1 MSNIYPIHK
10 APYTNFHDLNL
21 DWIIDT
27 LNDFND
33 RITNFVSLA
42 TIKYADPIQWDI
54 TSQYEANTVVVD
66 SAGNAYLSVQ
76 PVPSGVSLDR
86 TEYWTKIG
94 NFDELFSNVKKAI
107 TPNDEGHSTTATA
120 ARAVDDLVWVN
131 GALVRITRAMSI
143 GDAYAPGSNCVT
155 SSTNEILHY
164 LLAALATEH
173 QTRAEAVTQ
182 LQTALEAEQQ
192 AREDADTQ
200 LQNNVADINTTL
212 PNKIDK
218 STTGDLTQ
226 TVGGDYNQTVG
237 GAMSLNSAGSFGIRQ
252 NNTSVLTATN
262 FALTIGT
269 SAKNIPLDIYGDPN
283 FKTLR
288 VSNIDDNYATV
299 DINVKNSTTHFLVS
313 RTGKIPESIKPSP
326 RSIEEFQKLKKDGTD
341 DITATLNTY
350 TKQFPLSIPVGIYK
364 ISAPVQLKHSLYGAS
379 ASRDPARGTSD
390 TILQYTGNPTAF
402 GSLGVL
408 TVSGNDVDGNVVI
421 GNLDIICNGMIGGIV
436 FTTNKYTDNYIAN
449 VSIGGVKSYGVY
461 LQPSTSTLSR
471 YCYMDNVSVWGFSD
485 VHPSERVA
493 GNVAFYWGDKSP
505 DCCCNNLL
513 AMVCQ
518 TGFDCRTNVFG
529 CNWITYNGIP
539 SGGTGGV
546 DANTW
551 WDNTNGLK
559 VTNNDVHITNLYLDT
574 CRRGIVFD
582 GPGKAAAYI
591 NNLIYTV
598 DDNTA
603 TTGEG
608 NAAIALIGTSPSP
621 QLTVDGGVINRS
633 AKVSTTVQTIGQYPV
648 TDMMCKINNAY
659 IYTKREYIF
668 EGNNQYICKAGEH
681 RCIDLAITDQTQYT
695 VAGQSTTGDPEQ
707 YKAFA
712 YVPIPTG
719 GINSQGCIRI
729 YDINDVDYS
738 IYISNNPASGS
749 LFAISAVDN
758 RKLNLSI
765 YKAAA
770 GAGKTVT
777 WDVVND
783 TDKLY
788 YVNDGNAIILYCK
801 RPASYTYTV
810 QVTGFM
816 PGNSPVMLDRI
827 RNMDGTPMDYPRWS
841 NHNGMTAIKI
851 LRPNIS

>member
-1 MSNIYPIHK
+1 MSIIYPIHK
-10 APYTNFHDLNL
+10 VPYTNFHDLNL

-27 LNDFND
+27 LNDFNA
-33 RITNFVSLA
+33 RLTNFVSLA

-66 SAGNAYLSVQ
+66 SQGNAYLSVQ

-94 NFDELFSNVKKAI
+94 NFDELFANVKKAI

-131 GALVRITRAMSI
+131 GALVRITRAMSA
-143 GDAYAPGSNCVT
+143 GDAYVQGSNCVT
-155 SSTNEILHY
+155 SSTNEILRY
-164 LLAALATEH
+164 LLDALDTEQ
-173 QTRAEAVTQ
+173 QTRAQADTQ
-182 LQTALEAEQQ
+182 LHAALEAEQQ
-192 AREDADTQ
+192 VRAEADTQ
-200 LQNNVADINTTL
+200 LQNSIGDINTAL
-212 PNKIDK
+212 PDKIDK
-218 STTGDLTQ
+218 NTTGDLEQ
-226 TVGGDYNQTVG
+226 TVSGNMTVTANKVEISSKGGKAFTAHSGITTLGNDNVPTWIYSKGLMLASTPLVNIDDDY
-237 GAMSLNSAGSFGIRQ
+237 AYA
-252 NNTSVLTATN
+252 
-262 FALTIGT
+262 TIGT
-269 SAKNIPLDIYGDPN
+269 MYDTESK
-283 FKTLR
+283 
-288 VSNIDDNYATV
+288 
-299 DINVKNSTTHFLVS
+299 FLVS
-313 RTGKIPESIKPSP
+313 RTGKSPDSIKPSP

-341 DITATLNTY
+341 DITETLNTY
-350 TKQFPLSIPVGIYK
+350 TTQFPLFIPVGTYK
-364 ISAPVQLKHSLYGAS
+364 ISAPVQLKHSLFGAG

-408 TVSGNDVDGNVVI
+408 TVSGNDVSGNIVI
-421 GNLDIICNGMIGGIV
+421 ANMDIICNGMIGGIV
-436 FTTNKYTDNYIAN
+436 FTTDKYTDNYIAN
-449 VSIGGVKSYGVY
+449 VSIGSVKSYGVY

-493 GNVAFYWGDKSP
+493 GNTAFYWGDKSP
-505 DCCCNNLL
+505 DCDCNNLL

-551 WDNTNGLK
+551 WEGTNGLK

-598 DDNTA
+598 DDDTA

-608 NAAIALIGTSPSP
+608 NATIVLIGTSPSP

-633 AKVSTTVQTIGQYPV
+633 AKVSTTVQTLGQYPV
-648 TDMMCKINNAY
+648 TAVMCKINNAY

-668 EGNNQYICKAGEH
+668 GADNQYICKSGEH
-681 RCIDLAITDQTQYT
+681 RCIDLAITDQMQYT
-695 VAGQSTTGDPEQ
+695 VAGQQEIGDPEQ

-712 YVPIPTG
+712 FIPLLTNNG
-719 GINSQGCIRI
+719 APTQGSIRIRDNDDIDITIYLSINSYTPNEFICA
-729 YDINDVDYS
+729 V
-738 IYISNNPASGS
+738 NNRTFYKELAGLTTEGS
-749 LFAISAVDN
+749 KNITC
-758 RKLNLSI
+758 RLS
-765 YKAAA
+765 
-770 GAGKTVT
+770 KTG
-777 WDVVND
+777 
-783 TDKLY
+783 
-788 YVNDGNAIILYCK
+788 DGRVFYAKDANALILYCY
-801 RPASYTYTV
+801 RPASYAFTV
-810 QVTGFM
+810 TCEGFND
-816 PGNSPVMLDRI
+816 GISPVMLDRI
-827 RNMDGTPMDYPRWS
+827 RNVDGTPMDYPRWD
-841 NHNGMTAIKI
+841 NNNGMT
-851 LRPNIS
+851 NINTLIPDIS

>member
-1 MSNIYPIHK
+1 MFNTRW
-10 APYTNFHDLNL
+10 PYTNFHELNL
-21 DWIIDT
+21 DWILET
-27 LNDFND
+27 LKKQDAAIADFISLNS
-33 RITNFVSLA
+33 IT
-42 TIKYADPIQWDI
+42 YANPLQWDI
-54 TSQYEANTVVVD
+54 TRQYPKNQVVLD
-66 SAGNAYLSVQ
+66 TNGDGYLSVQ
-76 PVPSGVSLDR
+76 PVPVGVEIANTD
-86 TEYWTKIG
+86 YWTKIG
-94 NFDELFSNVKKAI
+94 NFSELWSTVKLAI
-107 TPNDEGHSTTATA
+107 TEADEGLKTTASA
-120 ARAVDDLVWVN
+120 DRASGDLVWLNNTLYVCTT
-131 GALVRITRAMSI
+131 AITRGTEYGTNNTAKTTI
-143 GDAYAPGSNCVT
+143 DARLANLAQAV
-155 SSTNEILHY
+155 ST
-164 LLAALATEH
+164 
-173 QTRAEAVTQ
+173 
-182 LQTALEAEQQ
+182 
-192 AREDADTQ
+192 

-218 STTGDLTQ
+218 STTGDLSQ
-226 TVGGDYNQTVG
+226 TVSGDYNQNVG
-237 GAMSLNSAGSFGIRQ
+237 GTMSLNSAGSFVIRQ
-252 NNTSVLTATN
+252 NNTPVLTATN

-288 VSNIDDNYATV
+288 VSNIDDNYANV
-299 DINVKNSTTHFLVS
+299 DINVNNSATHFLVS
-313 RTGKIPESIKPSP
+313 RTGKIPDSIKPSP

-341 DITATLNTY
+341 DITKTLNTY
-350 TKQFPLSIPVGIYK
+350 TKQFPLFIPVGIYK

-379 ASRDPARGTSD
+379 ASRDPARGSSD

-436 FTTNKYTDNYIAN
+436 FTTDVYTDNYIYN
-449 VSIGGVKSYGVY
+449 VSISGVKSYGVY
-461 LQPSTSTLSR
+461 LQPSTSQLSR
-471 YCYMDNVSVWGFSD
+471 YCYMDNVTVWGFSD
-485 VHPSERVA
+485 VHPSERVS
-493 GNVAFYWGDKSP
+493 GNVAFYLGDRAP

-539 SGGTGGV
+539 AGGTGGA

-559 VTNNDVHITNLYLDT
+559 VTNNDVHITNLYLDS
-574 CRRGIVFD
+574 CRHGIVFD

-591 NNLIYTV
+591 NNLIFTV
-598 DDNTA
+598 DDNTV

-633 AKVSTTVQTIGQYPV
+633 AKVSTTVQTLGQYPV
-648 TDMMCKINNAY
+648 TAMMCKINNAY

-695 VAGQSTTGDPEQ
+695 IAGQSEVGDPEQ

-712 YVPIPTG
+712 MVPIPTDG
-719 GINSQGCIRI
+719 NASQGCIRI
-729 YDINDVDYS
+729 CDSNDVDCT
-738 IYISNNPASGS
+738 IYISNSPASGS
-749 LFAISAVDN
+749 LFAISAFDN
-758 RKLNLSI
+758 RQLNKAI
-765 YKAAA
+765 YGATT

-777 WDVVND
+777 WDIIND
-783 TDKLY
+783 MDRLY

-810 QVTGFM
+810 QVSGFQ

-827 RNMDGTPMDYPRWS
+827 RNMDGTPMDFPRWD
-841 NHNGMTAIKI
+841 NNNGMTAIKV

>member
-1 MSNIYPIHK
+1 MSIIYPIHK

-27 LNDFND
+27 LNDFNV
-33 RITNFVSLA
+33 RLTNFVSLA
-42 TIKYADPIQWDI
+42 TIKYADPILWDI

-66 SAGNAYLSVQ
+66 SQGNAYLSVQ

-94 NFDELFSNVKKAI
+94 NFDELFANVKKAI

-131 GALVRITRAMSI
+131 GALVRITRAMSA
-143 GDAYAPGSNCVT
+143 GDAYVQGSNCVT
-155 SSTNEILHY
+155 SSTNEILRY
-164 LLAALATEH
+164 LLDKLSTE
-173 QTRAEAVTQ
+173 QQARTEAVTQ

-192 AREDADTQ
+192 ARTEADTQ
-200 LQNNVADINTTL
+200 LQNSVANINVTL

-218 STTGDLTQ
+218 DTTGDLA
-226 TVGGDYNQTVG
+226 QTVG
-237 GAMSLNSAGSFGIRQ
+237 GAYSLKFNSAVSDPAIIDAPAVNQ
-252 NNTSVLTATN
+252 PVA
-262 FALTIGT
+262 IGNINGGVKLRGQLYT
-269 SAKNIPLDIYGDPN
+269 SAYIQKFDDLFNKWVIHDGAGREFNVAVLKNGTKYAPIPQSP
-283 FKTLR
+283 
-288 VSNIDDNYATV
+288 V
-299 DINVKNSTTHFLVS
+299 DI
-313 RTGKIPESIKPSP
+313 RT
-326 RSIEEFQKLKKDGTD
+326 FQDLKMDGTD
-341 DITATLNTY
+341 DITATINTH
-350 TKQFPLSIPVGIYK
+350 TKNEPLFIPAGTYK
-364 ISAPVQLKHSLYGAS
+364 ISAPLQLKHSLYGAG

-408 TVSGNDVDGNVVI
+408 TVSGNDVSGNIVI
-421 GNLDIICNGMIGGIV
+421 ANLDIICNGMIGGIV
-436 FTTNKYTDNYIAN
+436 FTTDKYTDNSIYN
-449 VSIGGVKSYGVY
+449 VSIGNVKSYGVY
-461 LQPSTSTLSR
+461 LQPFNSTLSR

-493 GNVAFYWGDKSP
+493 GNVAFYWGDRAP

-518 TGFDCRTNVFG
+518 TGFDCRTNVLG

-546 DANTW
+546 DADTW

-591 NNLIYTV
+591 NNLIYTIN
-598 DDNTA
+598 DDTA

-608 NAAIALIGTSPSP
+608 NAALVLIGTSPSP
-621 QLTVDGGVINRS
+621 QLTVDGGIINRS
-633 AKVSTTVQTIGQYPV
+633 AKVSTTIQSIGQYPV
-648 TDMMCKINNAY
+648 TAMMCKINNAY

-668 EGNNQYICKAGEH
+668 SDNNQYICKAGEH

-695 VAGQSTTGDPEQ
+695 VAGQSETGDPEQ

-719 GINSQGCIRI
+719 GISSQGCIRI
-729 YDINDVDYS
+729 CDINDVDCS

-765 YKAAA
+765 YNVTP

-777 WDVVND
+777 WDVVSD

-816 PGNSPVMLDRI
+816 PGNSPVILDRI
-827 RNMDGTPMDYPRWS
+827 RNLDGTPMDFPRWS
-841 NHNGMTAIKI
+841 NHDGMTAIKI

>member
-1 MSNIYPIHK
+1 MSIIYPIHK

-21 DWIIDT
+21 DWIIDA

-33 RITNFVSLA
+33 RLTNFVSLA

-94 NFDELFSNVKKAI
+94 NFDELFANVKKAI
-107 TPNDEGHSTTATA
+107 TPNDEGHSTAATA
-120 ARAVDDLVWVN
+120 ARAVNDLVWVN
-131 GALVRITRAMSI
+131 GALARITRAISI
-143 GDAYAPGSNCVT
+143 GDVYAPGSNYVT
-155 SSTNEILHY
+155 SSTNEIFHY
-164 LLAALATEH
+164 LLDAINNETKNR
-173 QTRAEAVTQ
+173 Q
-182 LQTALEAEQQ
+182 
-192 AREDADTQ
+192 DADAQ
-200 LQNNVADINTTL
+200 LQNKITRLQSNVADINTAL

-218 STTGDLTQ
+218 STTGDLAQ
-226 TVGGDYNQTVG
+226 TVSGDFTIKANKFAVKSTKGLYNALVV
-237 GAMSLNSAGSFGIRQ
+237 Q
-252 NNTSVLTATN
+252 NDPNTPV
-262 FALTIGT
+262 TIGSQGGTFLDGPIKT
-269 SAKNIPLDIYGDPN
+269 SLIVQKYNDNFDWLPITDSRGNDHKVAMIREDANFDTFGDSP
-283 FKTLR
+283 
-288 VSNIDDNYATV
+288 V
-299 DINVKNSTTHFLVS
+299 DI
-313 RTGKIPESIKPSP
+313 
-326 RSIEEFQKLKKDGTD
+326 RSFQTLKMDGTD

-350 TKQFPLSIPVGIYK
+350 TKQFPLFIPVGIYK

-379 ASRDPARGTSD
+379 ASRDPARGSSD

-421 GNLDIICNGMIGGIV
+421 ANLDIICNGMIGGIV
-436 FTTNKYTDNYIAN
+436 FTTDKYTDNYIAN
-449 VSIGGVKSYGVY
+449 VSIGSVKSYGVY

-493 GNVAFYWGDKSP
+493 GNVAFYWGDRAP

-559 VTNNDVHITNLYLDT
+559 VTNNDVHISNLYLDT

-598 DDNTA
+598 NDNTA

-633 AKVSTTVQTIGQYPV
+633 AKVSTMVQTIGQYPV
-648 TDMMCKINNAY
+648 TAMMCKINNAY

-668 EGNNQYICKAGEH
+668 SGNNQYICKAGEH

-695 VAGQSTTGDPEQ
+695 VAGQKETGDPNQ

-712 YVPIPTG
+712 YIPIPTSAKT
-719 GINSQGCIRI
+719 SQGSIRVMDRNNI
-729 YDINDVDYS
+729 DYTV
-738 IYISNNPASGS
+738 YISNNPESDG

-758 RKLNLSI
+758 RQLNKAI
-765 YKAAA
+765 Y
-770 GAGKTVT
+770 GATTGASKKVT
-777 WDVVND
+777 WEVVNN

-788 YVNDGNAIILYCK
+788 YVNDGNAIILYFH
-801 RPASYTYTV
+801 RPASYEVTV

-816 PGNSPVMLDRI
+816 PGNSPVILDRI
-827 RNMDGTPMDYPRWS
+827 RNLDGTPMDFPRWS
-841 NHNGMTAIKI
+841 NNSGMTAIKI
-851 LRPNIS
+851 LRPSIS

>member
-1 MSNIYPIHK
+1 MFNTRW
-10 APYTNFHDLNL
+10 PYTNFHDLNL
-21 DWIIDT
+21 DWILET
-27 LNDFND
+27 LKKQDAAIADFISLNS
-33 RITNFVSLA
+33 IT
-42 TIKYADPIQWDI
+42 YADPLQWNI
-54 TSQYEANTVVVD
+54 TRQYPKNQVVLD
-66 SAGNAYLSVQ
+66 TNGDGYLSVQ
-76 PVPSGVSLDR
+76 PVPVGVEIDN
-86 TEYWTKIG
+86 TDYWTKIG
-94 NFDELFSNVKKAI
+94 NFSEIWSTVKLAI
-107 TPNDEGHSTTATA
+107 TAADEGLKTTASA
-120 ARAVDDLVWVN
+120 DRASGDLVWLNNTLYVCTT
-131 GALVRITRAMSI
+131 AITRGTEYGTNNTAKTTI
-143 GDAYAPGSNCVT
+143 DARLANLAQAV
-155 SSTNEILHY
+155 ST
-164 LLAALATEH
+164 
-173 QTRAEAVTQ
+173 
-182 LQTALEAEQQ
+182 
-192 AREDADTQ
+192 

-218 STTGDLTQ
+218 STTGDLAQ
-226 TVGGDYNQTVG
+226 TVSGK
-237 GAMSLNSAGSFGIRQ
+237 MSVQSDGRLKIDSKDNILLSQNGITLVEANTSAVSLSSIRSNTPINFFGIPQLKRLEP
-252 NNTSVLTATN
+252 V
-262 FALTIGT
+262 
-269 SAKNIPLDIYGDPN
+269 
-283 FKTLR
+283 
-288 VSNIDDNYATV
+288 NIDDNYAYVTMRTGSA
-299 DINVKNSTTHFLVS
+299 NANTKFLVS
-313 RTGKIPESIKPSP
+313 RTGKIPDSIKPSP
-326 RSIEEFQKLKKDGTD
+326 RSIEEFQELKKDGSD

-350 TKQFPLSIPVGIYK
+350 TKQFPLSIPVGVYK

-379 ASRDPARGTSD
+379 ESRDPARGSSD

-402 GSLGVL
+402 GSTGML

-421 GNLDIICNGMIGGIV
+421 ANLDIICNGMIGGIV
-436 FTTNKYTDNYIAN
+436 FTTNVYTDNYIYN
-449 VSIGGVKSYGVY
+449 VSISGVKSYGVY
-461 LQPSTSTLSR
+461 LQPSTSQLSR

-598 DDNTA
+598 NDSTA

-608 NAAIALIGTSPSP
+608 NAALALIGTSPSP

-648 TDMMCKINNAY
+648 TAMVCKINNAY

-668 EGNNQYICKAGEH
+668 SGNNQYICKAGEH

-695 VAGQSTTGDPEQ
+695 VAGQSDTGDPNQ

-712 YVPIPTG
+712 YIPVPSGAET
-719 GINSQGCIRI
+719 SQGSIRI
-729 YDINDVDYS
+729 TDRNNIDYTV
-738 IYISNNPASGS
+738 YISNNPESGG

-758 RKLNLSI
+758 RQLN
-765 YKAAA
+765 KAIF
-770 GAGKTVT
+770 GATTGASKTVT
-777 WDVVND
+777 WEVVNN

-788 YVNDGNAIILYCK
+788 YVNDGNAIILYFH
-801 RPASYTYTV
+801 RPASYGVTV
-810 QVTGFM
+810 QVSGFM
-816 PGNSPVMLDRI
+816 PGNSPVILDRI
-827 RNMDGTPMDYPRWS
+827 RNMDGTPMDFPRW
-841 NHNGMTAIKI
+841 NNNNGMTAIKV

>member
-1 MSNIYPIHK
+1 MSIIYPIHK

-33 RITNFVSLA
+33 RLTNFVSLA
-42 TIKYADPIQWDI
+42 TIKYANPIQWDI

-66 SAGNAYLSVQ
+66 SQGNAYLSVQ

-86 TEYWTKIG
+86 AEYWTKIG
-94 NFDELFSNVKKAI
+94 NFDELFANVKKAI

-131 GALVRITRAMSI
+131 GALVRITRAMSA
-143 GDAYAPGSNCVT
+143 GDTYVQGSNCVT

-164 LLAALATEH
+164 LLTALNTEQ

-182 LQTALEAEQQ
+182 LKTALEAEQQ
-192 AREDADTQ
+192 ARKDADTQ
-200 LQNNVADINTTL
+200 LQNSVGDINTAL

-218 STTGDLTQ
+218 STTGDLAQ
-226 TVGGDYNQTVG
+226 TVGGDYSMQCNKASAVVDDLSISFPDGNNIFRATAYNKPVVVG
-237 GAMSLNSAGSFGIRQ
+237 DFNSGVKLSGELYTDAYIQKFDDLFNKWVVHDGRNREFNVAVLNPGVKYAS
-252 NNTSVLTATN
+252 
-262 FALTIGT
+262 
-269 SAKNIPLDIYGDPN
+269 IPHSP
-283 FKTLR
+283 
-288 VSNIDDNYATV
+288 V
-299 DINVKNSTTHFLVS
+299 DI
-313 RTGKIPESIKPSP
+313 RTYQS
-326 RSIEEFQKLKKDGTD
+326 LKMDGTD
-341 DITATLNTY
+341 DITATINNH
-350 TKQFPLSIPVGIYK
+350 TKNEPLFIPAGTYK
-364 ISAPVQLKHSLYGAS
+364 ISAPLQLKHSLYGAS
-379 ASRDPARGTSD
+379 ASRDPARGSSD

-408 TVSGNDVDGNVVI
+408 TVSGNDVSGNIVI
-421 GNLDIICNGMIGGIV
+421 ANMDIICNGMIGGIV
-436 FTTNKYTDNYIAN
+436 FTTDKYTDNYIAN

-493 GNVAFYWGDKSP
+493 DNVAFYWGDKSP

-598 DDNTA
+598 NDNTA

-608 NAAIALIGTSPSP
+608 NAAIALIGTSPCP

-648 TDMMCKINNAY
+648 TAMMCKINNAY
-659 IYTKREYIF
+659 IYTKREHIF
-668 EGNNQYICKAGEH
+668 EGDNQYICKAGEH

-695 VAGQSTTGDPEQ
+695 IVGQSAPGDPYQ
-707 YKAFA
+707 YKTFA
-712 YVPIPTG
+712 YIPVPSENNTT
-719 GINSQGCIRI
+719 QGRIRLCDKNNI
-729 YDINDVDYS
+729 DYT
-738 IYISNNPASGS
+738 IFVTKHQTSNA
-749 LFAISAVDN
+749 LDISAFDN
-758 RKLNLSI
+758 RALNQSI
-765 YKAAA
+765 FNASA
-770 GAGKTVT
+770 GTSKTVT
-777 WDVVND
+777 WDIIDNAD
-783 TDKLY
+783 SLY
-788 YVNDGNAIILYCK
+788 YAVDTNTIILYCK
-801 RPASYTYTV
+801 RHASTSFTV
-810 QVTGFM
+810 QLSGFQ

-827 RNMDGTPMDYPRWS
+827 RNMDGTPMDFPRWS
-841 NHNGMTAIKI
+841 DNSGMTAIKI
-851 LRPNIS
+851 LRTNIS